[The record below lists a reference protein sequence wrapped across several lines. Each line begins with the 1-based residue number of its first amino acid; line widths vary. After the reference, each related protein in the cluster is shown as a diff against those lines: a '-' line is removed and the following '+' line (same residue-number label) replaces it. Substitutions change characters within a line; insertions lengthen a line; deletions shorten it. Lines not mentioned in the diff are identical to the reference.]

1 MGIRPSGCWTCR
13 IRHRKCDSRTPTC
26 KECTDRNVQCHGYGQ
41 KPEWMDGAAEEEKE
55 NLRIKKAVKENFR
68 SLRRIQNRAR
78 QNRRDVAPRL
88 QAVPAQEEQD
98 WGPSGSISPH
108 HGSNLP
114 DSGLDSRDYASIS
127 PNNESSSGSA
137 NSTRSAY
144 IELARQE
151 PRRIPWIDSH
161 DASLLMHYLDQVFSW
176 QFPYHS
182 YASRSGNRGWLLSLL
197 IQQGPLYHAILS
209 LSSLHQSVLLGREEE
224 YCQQCIAFDRHS
236 RALRELC
243 AFMSC
248 KEEQLFNDAAQMTEF
263 LASGI
268 MLITFEVFRG
278 GEHDWQLHL
287 NALTSTLS
295 QLTTQDIF
303 APGHC
308 RDDSQRDQMHNHL
321 NFMENKDRDGLQFL
335 ITAALWFDILSC
347 VSTGKVPAL
356 PYSQWLSIPGLD
368 TAAVMGCQNWIM
380 ALIGDLANLKQ
391 WKDNSIKTG
400 LLSTRDLA
408 VKGQRIESALENG
421 IKQLEINEKGLT
433 DKEINVLWVSRMF
446 ALAAL
451 VLLHTIISGPLPK
464 LPEIQ
469 SAVSRTIATLH
480 TRPKSCPANGI
491 VWAICVTGCMAQ
503 PTVQQS
509 FESCMKEMLA
519 DHGKFGNC
527 STVLRVM
534 RKCWELQQHGVA
546 DCKTA
551 MVEMGIC
558 ALLI

>member
-1 MGIRPSGCWTCR
+1 MGLRPSGCWTCR

-26 KECTDRNVQCHGYGQ
+26 KECTDRNVHCHGYGQ

-55 NLRIKKAVKENFR
+55 KLRIKQAVKENFR
-68 SLRRIQNRAR
+68 SLRRMQNRAR
-78 QNRRDVAPRL
+78 QHRRDVASRL
-88 QAVPAQEEQD
+88 HAVPAHQEQD

-108 HGSNLP
+108 HGGNLP
-114 DSGLDSRDYASIS
+114 DSELDSRDYA
-127 PNNESSSGSA
+127 PNNELNSESS
-137 NSTRSAY
+137 NNTRSAH
-144 IELARQE
+144 IELVRQE
-151 PRRIPWIDSH
+151 SGRMPWIDSH
-161 DASLLMHYLDQVFSW
+161 DAILLMHYLDQVFTW

-263 LASGI
+263 LSSGI

-295 QLTTQDIF
+295 QLTTQNGF
-303 APGHC
+303 SPQ
-308 RDDSQRDQMHNHL
+308 DDHNDFHWDKMHDHL
-321 NFMENKDRDGLQFL
+321 NFTENKDWQGLQFL

-347 VSTGKVPAL
+347 VSTGEVPAL
-356 PYSQWLSIPGLD
+356 PYSQWLSISGLD
-368 TAAVMGCQNWIM
+368 TAAIMGCQNWIM

-391 WKDNSIKTG
+391 WKDNGMKIG

-408 VKGQRIESALENG
+408 VKGQRIETALENG
-421 IKQLEINEKGLT
+421 IAQLDMN
-433 DKEINVLWVSRMF
+433 DKVNLVAPMF
-446 ALAAL
+446 
-451 VLLHTIISGPLPK
+451 
-464 LPEIQ
+464 
-469 SAVSRTIATLH
+469 
-480 TRPKSCPANGI
+480 
-491 VWAICVTGCMAQ
+491 
-503 PTVQQS
+503 
-509 FESCMKEMLA
+509 
-519 DHGKFGNC
+519 
-527 STVLRVM
+527 LRHDVD
-534 RKCWELQQHGVA
+534 RFA
-546 DCKTA
+546 
-551 MVEMGIC
+551 
-558 ALLI
+558 